1 MVYILPN
8 QDPYAELKINQYTN
22 RTKILKNKGDMPYWN
37 QEFQFDLSNSKESHR
52 LNVIIKDQDNLGDD
66 IIGEAIIDVNPMDL

>member
-1 MVYILPN
+1 
-8 QDPYAELKINQYTN
+8 
-22 RTKILKNKGDMPYWN
+22 MPYWN